1 MKISSR
7 YTVALQLLCIFE
19 IYRDNKIT
27 SNFIAEKTGADSSTI
42 RYIMLDLKKR
52 NYVESRP
59 GPGGTKLCVP
69 LNTISLYDV
78 YELVADPEDSL
89 LNFCTLPE
97 TASHAD
103 KIIQSSIN
111 QHFESYKNEMFEKMR
126 TQTVADIYYQIQQNL
141 ISHSVSE

>member
-19 IYRDNKIT
+19 IYKDNKIT

-69 LNTISLYDV
+69 LNSISLYDV
-78 YELVADPEDSL
+78 YELVADPDDSL

-97 TASHAD
+97 TANQTD
-103 KIIQSSIN
+103 VIIQESIN
-111 QHFESYKNEMFEKMR
+111 QHFESYKYEMFEKMKK
-126 TQTVADIYYQIQQNL
+126 QTVAEICAEIKETLNL
-141 ISHSVSE
+141 